1 MKTKIFSLL
10 SSILLIA
17 GLASCDNHNYGP
29 EIQARGQLSFAGLKV
44 EVDDSEVLVESRAD
58 DALNL
63 ADFIVT
69 VTDNQGAIVFQD
81 RFGSLPEVL
90 DLLVGS
96 YTVSVESHEV
106 QPAEFNKPYYKGSL
120 NIAIE
125 KDKIKDVGTV
135 ECDFSSI
142 CVSIDYSDAIWPLLG
157 DDFEVRVRLNDNAE
171 LTFKPDL
178 TNRKNT
184 RDLKGYFKAVSDTYS
199 HTLIVNP
206 VGTIYGN
213 SINEL
218 RRAFEGV
225 KAGEHHIVKFK
236 LKNPVEP
243 PKQTGNLDPAL
254 DIEIDHEVFDHN
266 VEYDPISSEEPNLG
280 SEDRPGQE
288 NPNQPEVPDD
298 PVPPTDSDVNM
309 TTPDPTGGVDKLQ
322 FGVPTPTTTSASGV
336 VNITAESGLAHLYLE
351 ITSTNEEF
359 AGIAVSMF
367 GTGRYDMAYPTPGSE
382 ANLDE
387 LNLSYGS
394 AILNQKEVPFDITSF
409 IPLLSG
415 FKGTHTFKLT
425 VVSNKPSELSKS
437 LIFVAE

>member
-10 SSILLIA
+10 SSILFIA

-288 NPNQPEVPDD
+288 NPNQPEDPENPDEKAI
-298 PVPPTDSDVNM
+298 TI
-309 TTPDPTGGVDKLQ
+309 
-322 FGVPTPTTTSASGV
+322 TSASADLNVDAVNNVVGV
-336 VNITAESGLAHLYLE
+336 EQGDGHEYKVNIDSKAPLTHVRVKIISNSLDAEMLEGVGLAAEFDLAEPGNLKDALGTNFGFPVENE
-351 ITSTNEEF
+351 IIGQTN
-359 AGIAVSMF
+359 V
-367 GTGRYDMAYPTPGSE
+367 
-382 ANLDE
+382 L
-387 LNLSYGS
+387 
-394 AILNQKEVPFDITSF
+394 FDITPF
-409 IPLLSG
+409 VPLLNIYPG
-415 FKGTHTFKLT
+415 ELHQFELT
-425 VVSNKPSELSKS
+425 VEDNQGNKEIKTLKFQS
-437 LIFVAE
+437 